1 MPFSSC
7 TTPRQFMTQMSRAC
21 NELDEARVKIL
32 EEKAGEAYALLVVGR
47 PCERLRQLL
56 AEMDQVCL
64 TA

>member
-1 MPFSSC
+1 
-7 TTPRQFMTQMSRAC
+7 MTQMSRAC